1 MSVNGA
7 DDGGSTTPVD
17 LKAPI
22 LEVRCGHLVA
32 RLHTEKFVCPGIHQ
46 PCIELDGEL
55 ISPKE
60 FTIRAN
66 KDKQKD
72 WKGSIRIG
80 KSNMRALMEMKS
92 LDFYNHENYCSAK
105 CQSRNFMSFKNH
117 LTEAYLNAD
126 LLYGATSSAFDEDK
140 KTGIMSLYSQVNERS
155 NSVVNAIMSTFMKS
169 QKFDEDL
176 IPAEE
181 DTAGSS
187 NSAVI
192 VMKNQ
197 PIRFWAGMDEMGL
210 LSDLTDVMITSME
223 HLRRL
228 ALMGPSQRDAVAER
242 LTRVVGALDL
252 EETIGSR
259 IQAER
264 LNCTVETS
272 LLSNEIQELQKK
284 TEMSWR
290 RLEESRRRAS
300 RIDDLFY
307 EDSSPSVTVKR
318 RRHSA
323 APPPPSV
330 CVTASPITSTPTS
343 VTATATAAPIIDEN
357 NGSSVVEQ

>member
-1 MSVNGA
+1 MSINGA

-126 LLYGATSSAFDEDK
+126 LLYGATSSSFDEDK
-140 KTGIMSLYSQVNERS
+140 KSGIMSLYSQVNERS
-155 NSVVNAIMSTFMKS
+155 NSVVNAIMSTFMKG

-176 IPAEE
+176 MPAEE

-187 NSAVI
+187 NSAVM

-197 PIRFWAGMDEMGL
+197 PIKFWAGMDEMGL

-242 LTRVVGALDL
+242 LTRVAGALDL
-252 EETIGSR
+252 DETIGSR

-264 LNCTVETS
+264 LNCTVETT
-272 LLSNEIQELQKK
+272 ELQKK
-284 TEMSWR
+284 TEVSWR
-290 RLEESRRRAS
+290 RLEESRRKAS
-300 RIDDLFY
+300 RIDDLFC
-307 EDSSPSVTVKR
+307 EDSSTVPGKR

-323 APPPPSV
+323 AAPSV
-330 CVTASPITSTPTS
+330 CVAASAITSAPTS
-343 VTATATAAPIIDEN
+343 ATATATAAPIIDEN
-357 NGSSVVEQ
+357 NGLSMVEQ

>member
-1 MSVNGA
+1 MSINEA
-7 DDGGSTTPVD
+7 DDGGSTIPVD
-17 LKAPI
+17 LKASV

-126 LLYGATSSAFDEDK
+126 LLYGATSSSFDEDK
-140 KTGIMSLYSQVNERS
+140 KSGIMSLYSQVNERS
-155 NSVVNAIMSTFMKS
+155 NSVVNAIMSTFMKG

-176 IPAEE
+176 MPAEE

-187 NSAVI
+187 SSFI
-192 VMKNQ
+192 MVMKNQ
-197 PIRFWAGMDEMGL
+197 PIKFWAGMDEMGL

-242 LTRVVGALDL
+242 LTRVAGALDL
-252 EETIGSR
+252 DETIGSR

-272 LLSNEIQELQKK
+272 LLSNEIQAELQKK
-284 TEMSWR
+284 TEVSWR
-290 RLEESRRRAS
+290 RLEESRRKAS
-300 RIDDLFY
+300 RIDDLFC
-307 EDSSPSVTVKR
+307 EDSSPTVPGKR

-323 APPPPSV
+323 AAPSV
-330 CVTASPITSTPTS
+330 CVTASAITSAPTS
-343 VTATATAAPIIDEN
+343 TTATATAAPIIDGN
-357 NGSSVVEQ
+357 IGLSMVEQ

>member
-1 MSVNGA
+1 MSCNGT
-7 DDGGSTTPVD
+7 DDSDTSTAID

-22 LEVRCGHLVA
+22 LEVKCGHLVA

-126 LLYGATSSAFDEDK
+126 LLYGGTSSSYEDDK
-140 KTGIMSLYSQVNERS
+140 KGIMSLYSQVNDRG
-155 NSVVNAIMSTFMKS
+155 NSVVNAIMSTFMKG

-176 IPAEE
+176 TPVE
-181 DTAGSS
+181 DDTVGSS
-187 NSAVI
+187 NSAI
-192 VMKNQ
+192 MVMKSQ
-197 PIRFWAGMDEMGL
+197 PIKFWAGMEEMGL
-210 LSDLTDVMITSME
+210 LSDLMDVMMTSME

-242 LTRVVGALDL
+242 LTRVAGALDL

-272 LLSNEIQELQKK
+272 LLSNEIQAELQRK
-284 TEMSWR
+284 TEVSWR
-290 RLEESRRRAS
+290 RLEESRRKAS
-300 RIDDLFY
+300 RIDDLFC
-307 EDSSPSVTVKR
+307 EDSSPGVPEKR
-318 RRHSA
+318 RRYSTVNSSA
-323 APPPPSV
+323 YVA
-330 CVTASPITSTPTS
+330 ASTSGPTS
-343 VTATATAAPIIDEN
+343 ATATATAAIIDEN
-357 NGSSVVEQ
+357 NGLSLVDQ